1 MVFSPLDYS
10 PLAWFD
16 ASDAASITH
25 VSGGVSQWNDKSGN
39 GNHVTQG
46 NAASRPTTNIRTV
59 NGLNVLYFDGADMFN
74 VPSSLYSVLGTG
86 DKTYLV
92 VYASD
97 VANTNS
103 YMFTG
108 ATSGNNSAFGLQHRN
123 TTFRGVQNE
132 VGNATDV
139 TRTSDT
145 NTHFVAMKRS
155 GSNLTVYYDGLLT
168 SEAEAADVVLTL
180 MRIGRHQ
187 TGTGSL
193 TGVIGE
199 MIIYPSALTN
209 LELHTAM
216 GYLAGKWGLP
226 LGAATVEG
234 IAQMSAS
241 PSLNWNAQGVS
252 ALAAAPGL
260 SWAAQG
266 NSIASYTPGLNW
278 QILGG
283 SLVSAA
289 GSFLSSLSAI
299 PTKLFRVPKSARFYR
314 PAKPSLICKNF
325 KVTGVP

>member
-1 MVFSPLDYS
+1 MTFSPLDYS

-25 VSGGVSQWNDKSGN
+25 ISNGVSQWNDKSGN

-46 NAASRPTTNIRTV
+46 NAASRPLTNTRTV
-59 NGLNVLYFDGADMFN
+59 NSLNALYFDGADMLN
-74 VPSSLYSVLGTG
+74 CPSSLYNALGAG
-86 DKTYLV
+86 DDTYLV

-97 VANTNS
+97 IANVNS
-103 YMFTG
+103 FLITG
-108 ATSGNNSAFGLQHRN
+108 ATSVNNSALGLHHRN
-123 TTFRGVQNE
+123 TVVRGVHNE
-132 VGNATDV
+132 VANATDV

-145 NTHFVAMKRS
+145 NTHFIAIKRS
-155 GSNLTVYYDGLLT
+155 GTNLTVYYDGLLT
-168 SEAEAADVVLTL
+168 SEAEATDLVLTL
-180 MRIGRHQ
+180 MRFGRHQ
-187 TGTGSL
+187 TGTNSL
-193 TGVIGE
+193 TGVICE
-199 MIIYPSALTN
+199 IIIYPSALTT
-209 LELHTAM
+209 LQLHTTM
-216 GYLAGKWGLP
+216 GYLAAKWALP

-241 PSLNWNAQGVS
+241 PSLSWNAQGVS
-252 ALAAAPGL
+252 ALAAGPGL

-266 NSIASYTPGLNW
+266 NSIASAAPGLNW
-278 QILGG
+278 QALGG

-299 PTKLFRVPKSARFYR
+299 PTKLFRVPQSARFYR